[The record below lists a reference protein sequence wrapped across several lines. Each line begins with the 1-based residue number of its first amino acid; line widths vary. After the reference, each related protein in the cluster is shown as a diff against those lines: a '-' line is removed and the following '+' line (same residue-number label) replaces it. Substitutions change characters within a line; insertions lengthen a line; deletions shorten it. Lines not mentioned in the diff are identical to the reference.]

1 MDGLCCLFWHVIE
14 IKLQVI
20 RPATLLKGESNTCF
34 PVNIAKFLITP
45 VLKNMCIWLLL
56 KIIKKF
62 LGKAT
67 AHNDH
72 YMISMSDQRLK
83 VDGN

>member
-1 MDGLCCLFWHVIE
+1 MDGLCCLFWHVI
-14 IKLQVI
+14 KRRV
-20 RPATLLKGESNTCF
+20 KHKCF

-72 YMISMSDQRLK
+72 YMISMSDERLK